1 MNSLVYDDMAWDV
14 IVVMYA
20 YVIVRG
26 YTKVAVGVAYG
37 VHALEAGSQ
46 TGFPGYHAVALE

>member
-1 MNSLVYDDMAWDV
+1 MNSLVYVDVAWDV

-26 YTKVAVGVAYG
+26 YTKVAVGVGYG
-37 VHALEAGSQ
+37 VQTLEAGSQ
-46 TGFPGYHAVALE
+46 TGFPGYHAVVLE